1 MRARLDQLGKN
12 ILRDFLVVLGSA
24 ETEAEVS
31 AGDAQKIDLW
41 YVPDPVR
48 LRAHREV
55 EPGLL
60 QVITAE
66 PGMIELFSEAIGV
79 PAFHACLRK
88 RYQWHHVL
96 ELRSKHEEELPRLW
110 VVSAG
115 RPEGVLEDFGFTA
128 AKEGTEGHYRAPAP
142 GWRVHIVVVAELPL
156 TRSTVLLRLLGSPR
170 ARRQAIRD
178 LMGLPAGAWEVGV
191 ALPWLGRLSFE
202 VPAQSPEL
210 PADERDFIMETRE
223 WFEQLQR
230 RTKEEGVEQGLARGR
245 KQGQLQ
251 AVARLVEKRLRR
263 PLADADRSVL
273 AERLDRLGEDRID
286 DVILS
291 SSAET
296 LAAWLADPLAI

>member
-1 MRARLDQLGKN
+1 M
-12 ILRDFLVVLGSA
+12 IVVGSA

-41 YVPDPVR
+41 YVPDPIR
-48 LRAHREV
+48 LRAHQEIV
-55 EPGLL
+55 PGLL
-60 QVITAE
+60 QVIAAE
-66 PGMIELFSEAIGV
+66 PGMIELFSEAIGA

-96 ELRSKHEEELPRLW
+96 ELRSKQEEGLPRLW

-128 AKEGTEGHYRAPAP
+128 VKDGSEGHYTLAAP
-142 GWRVHIVVVAELPL
+142 GWRLHIVVVAELPP

-178 LMGLPAGAWEVGV
+178 LMVLPTGAWEVEV

-202 VPAQSPEL
+202 VPAQSPEM

-230 RTKEEGVEQGLARGR
+230 RVKEEGVAQGR
-245 KQGQLQ
+245 LQ
-251 AVARLVEKRLRR
+251 AVARFVEKRLRR
-263 PLADADRSVL
+263 PLADADRSLL
-273 AERLDRLGEDRID
+273 ADRLDRLGEDRVD
-286 DVILS
+286 DVILTS
-291 SSAET
+291 SPET
-296 LAAWLADPLAI
+296 LAAWLADPLAT